1 MEAIGKNVYLESG
14 NPGVVLGVLK
24 SDHGLL
30 MIDAPFRLEDQRTW
44 RSYLINLGGG
54 VDKLLVML
62 DTHIDR
68 TLGIR
73 AMESNVLGHENS
85 VEILNNRPTSA
96 RGQDIDAGADWEP
109 FDLPANIRW
118 VVPDM
123 TYSDTLSVYW
133 DEHPV
138 VLRHRPGAH
147 TAGTW
152 LQYDVEKILFVGD
165 SVVLH
170 QPPFLAWSDL
180 NIWLEELELLGSET
194 YKGYKI
200 VSGRNG
206 VLKLRS
212 IEKMRE
218 FLVDVKEVVEKVA
231 SKDGSVDALLA
242 EVPALLKGLSFN
254 KSLTQLY
261 HNRLAWGLEQYYKR
275 HYLAS
280 KEDQKGEN

>member
-194 YKGYKI
+194 YKDYKI

-280 KEDQKGEN
+280 KEDQRGEN